1 MLTTWR
7 YRIKDSSSGGRALA
21 RMSRAVNFVWNYA
34 KETQVTALRRASY
47 KVVTK
52 AYGSSRAVVNFLS
65 KFELNNLVAGSSK
78 ELGLHSQTV
87 QAIVEEY
94 ATRVHQFKKTLRWR
108 GRRSLGWIPF
118 KASGFKTSA
127 DEITFSGHT
136 FRFWNSRQL
145 PDDAKIKTGSFS
157 QDARGRW
164 YVSVTFG
171 SEMLLVAKG
180 TAELGV
186 DLGVKTLATLSD
198 GTKIER
204 PNLRERYL
212 KKIRAVE
219 LTRAFARRRQA
230 KMRRYE
236 PLPKARQV
244 RNIHAK
250 IANARDDHLHKEST
264 KLVERTA
271 LLIVGA
277 LPCRFMNRNRKLSGI
292 SLDNGIGKFKMMLR
306 YKAERAGVVFEEI
319 SERNST
325 QTCSSCERQHSRENR
340 IGLGVREWRCPW
352 CGAVHDRDVNAAIN
366 ILRMGR
372 HAPIR
377 ATASAGAK

>member
-1 MLTTWR
+1 MITTWR
-7 YRIKDSSSGGRALA
+7 YRIKDSSSGGRALV

-34 KETQVTALRRASY
+34 KETQVTALRRRSH

-52 AYGSSRAVVNFLS
+52 SDGSSRAVVNFLS
-65 KFELNNLVAGSSK
+65 KFELNNLVSGSSK

-87 QAIVEEY
+87 QAVVEEY

-108 GRRSLGWIPF
+108 GRKSLGWIPF
-118 KASGFKTSA
+118 KASGFKTSGN
-127 DEITFSGHT
+127 EIRFSGHT
-136 FRFWNSRQL
+136 FSFWNSREL

-164 YVSVTFG
+164 YVSMTFE
-171 SEMLLVAKG
+171 SEVLVAKKG
-180 TAELGV
+180 GAQLGL

-212 KKIRAVE
+212 KRIRALE
-219 LTRAFARRRQA
+219 RTRAFARRRQA
-230 KMRRYE
+230 KARRCG
-236 PLPKARQV
+236 PLPKMRQL
-244 RNIHAK
+244 RSIHAK

-264 KLVERTA
+264 KLVARAT

-277 LPCRFMNRNRKLSGI
+277 LSCKFMNRNRRLSGI
-292 SLDNGIGKFKMMLR
+292 SLDNGIGKFKTMLR
-306 YKAERAGVVFEEI
+306 YKAERAGVAFEEI

-325 QTCSSCERQHSRENR
+325 QTCSSCEWQHSRADR

-352 CGAVHDRDVNAAIN
+352 CGVVHDRDVNAAIN
-366 ILRMGR
+366 ILRMGC

-377 ATASAGAK
+377 AAASAVAK